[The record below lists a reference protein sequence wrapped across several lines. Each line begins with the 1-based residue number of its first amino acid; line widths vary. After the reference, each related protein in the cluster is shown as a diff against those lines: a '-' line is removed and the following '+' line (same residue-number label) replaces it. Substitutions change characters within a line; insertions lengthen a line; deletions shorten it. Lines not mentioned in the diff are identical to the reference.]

1 MLIEFNLIFGDVG
14 FVEGEKR
21 STEPGKTFETKAA
34 PATNSHHLWL
44 RAGIEASAFTF
55 RLVKRLGSYS
65 FMYHLLKTL
74 QVS

>member
-34 PATNSHHLWL
+34 PATN
-44 RAGIEASAFTF
+44 
-55 RLVKRLGSYS
+55 
-65 FMYHLLKTL
+65 
-74 QVS
+74 